1 MPEVEAHDE
10 RLGVAR
16 PVFEVGND
24 ALCALTCFQLLAC
37 LDNGVAVGEG
47 VVLAVNNV
55 NGEILQLVS
64 DVLLC
69 KLRV

>member
-10 RLGVAR
+10 RLGMAR
-16 PVFEVGND
+16 PVFKVGNY
-24 ALCALTCFQLLAC
+24 ALRALTCFQLLAR
-37 LDNGVAVGEG
+37 LNNGVAVGESI
-47 VVLAVNNV
+47 VLAVNDV